1 MYTCLQFVM
10 YEYWNIETLLYLAC
24 IQELNTQN
32 PRDINPMKMEVHSV
46 VIPCIQG
53 KGDVMLTSSKLN
65 VNYSILA
72 GYR

>member
-24 IQELNTQN
+24 IRELNTPN
-32 PRDINPMKMEVHSV
+32 PHDINPMKMEVHSV
-46 VIPCIQG
+46 VIPCIQD

-72 GYR
+72 EYR